1 MLWVWGQLNSSEFYG
16 NVYPGE
22 GQMIAFDS
30 TRKEEQGALRRSMEL
45 FTEKSSESGKAQAA
59 DGKASE
65 AEALGRPDIPQGVIC
80 SPTNFFFCK

>member
-1 MLWVWGQLNSSEFYG
+1 
-16 NVYPGE
+16 
-22 GQMIAFDS
+22 MIAFDS